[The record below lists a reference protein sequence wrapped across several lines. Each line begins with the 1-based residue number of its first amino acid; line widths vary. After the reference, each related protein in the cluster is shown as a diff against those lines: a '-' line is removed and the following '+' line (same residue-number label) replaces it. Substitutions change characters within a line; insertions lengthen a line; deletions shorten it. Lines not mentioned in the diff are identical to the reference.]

1 MQNIKKYLLTR
12 NCRIDSERYDTNKKV
27 VALAVTGSR
36 GANYMVK
43 EVPELGYRFYNQG
56 SVVNPV
62 PLPETDLI
70 ELIGEF
76 FTGKK

>member
-1 MQNIKKYLLTR
+1 MKNIKQYLLTR
-12 NCRIDSERYDTNKKV
+12 NCRIDSERYDENKKV
-27 VALAVTGSR
+27 VSLAVTSSR
-36 GANYMVK
+36 GANYTVK
-43 EVPELGYRFYNQG
+43 EVAGLGYRFYNQG

-76 FTGKK
+76 LAGKK

>member
-1 MQNIKKYLLTR
+1 MKNIKQYLLTR
-12 NCRIDSERYDTNKKV
+12 NCRIDSERYDENKKV
-27 VALAVTGSR
+27 VSLAVTSSR

-43 EVPELGYRFYNQG
+43 EVPGLGYRFYNQG

-62 PLPETDLI
+62 PLPETKLI

-76 FTGKK
+76 FTCKK

>member
-1 MQNIKKYLLTR
+1 MKNIKKYLLTK

-27 VALAVTGSR
+27 VSITVTGSR
-36 GANYMVK
+36 GANYTVK
-43 EVPELGYRFYNQG
+43 EVAGLGYRFYNQG

-76 FTGKK
+76 LAGKK